1 LPIDACWGRAAD
13 GGQSEWL
20 VVGRQSDP
28 SHPVEL
34 SDSGADLI
42 TTSLV
47 LIELADGLSR
57 VHHRGLAMQLV
68 DALERS
74 RRVEIVPVDERLERL
89 GWQLFRARED
99 KDWGMTDCVSMSLMA
114 DRRIQDVFTADHHF
128 EQAGFNIL
136 LREQGS

>member
-1 LPIDACWGRAAD
+1 VTCVFLDTSGLIALVNTDDQWHRRAEIVWA
-13 GGQSEWL
+13 
-20 VVGRQSDP
+20 
-28 SHPVEL
+28 EL
-34 SDSGADLI
+34 SDSGAGLI

-57 VHHRGLAMQLV
+57 VHHRGLAVQLV

-74 RRVEIVPVDERLERL
+74 RRVEIVPVDEHLEKL
-89 GWQLFRARED
+89 GWQLFRVRED

-114 DRRIQDVFTADHHF
+114 DRHIQDVFTADHHF

>member
-1 LPIDACWGRAAD
+1 MTSVFLDTSGLIALVNTDDQWHRRAEIVWA
-13 GGQSEWL
+13 
-20 VVGRQSDP
+20 
-28 SHPVEL
+28 EL

-74 RRVEIVPVDERLERL
+74 RRVEIVQVDERLEKL
-89 GWQLFRARED
+89 GWQLFRVRED

>member
-1 LPIDACWGRAAD
+1 MTSVFLDTSGLIALVNTDDQWHRRAEIVWA
-13 GGQSEWL
+13 
-20 VVGRQSDP
+20 
-28 SHPVEL
+28 EL
-34 SDSGADLI
+34 SDSGTGLI

-57 VHHRGLAMQLV
+57 VHHRGLAVQLV

-74 RRVEIVPVDERLERL
+74 RRVEIVPVDEHLEQR
-89 GWQLFRARED
+89 GWQLFRVRED

>member
-1 LPIDACWGRAAD
+1 VTSVFLDTSGLIA
-13 GGQSEWL
+13 L
-20 VVGRQSDP
+20 VNTDDQWHRKAEMVWA
-28 SHPVEL
+28 EL
-34 SDSGADLI
+34 SGSGAGLI

-74 RRVEIVPVDERLERL
+74 SRVEIVPVDERLEER
-89 GWQLFRARED
+89 GWQLFRVRED

-114 DRRIQDVFTADHHF
+114 DRRIRDVFTADHHF
-128 EQAGFNIL
+128 EQAGFTIL

>member
-1 LPIDACWGRAAD
+1 MTSVFLDTSGLIA
-13 GGQSEWL
+13 L
-20 VVGRQSDP
+20 VNTDDQWHRKAEIVWA
-28 SHPVEL
+28 EL
-34 SDSGADLI
+34 SESAAGLI

-57 VHHRGLAMQLV
+57 VHHRGLAIQLV

-74 RRVEIVPVDERLERL
+74 RRVEIVRVDERLEKL
-89 GWQLFRARED
+89 GWQLFRVRAD
-99 KDWGMTDCVSMSLMA
+99 KDWGMTDCVSMSLMT

>member
-1 LPIDACWGRAAD
+1 VTSVFLDTSGLIA
-13 GGQSEWL
+13 L
-20 VVGRQSDP
+20 VNTDDQWHRKAEMVWA
-28 SHPVEL
+28 VL
-34 SDSGADLI
+34 SGSGAGLI

-68 DALERS
+68 DALKRS
-74 RRVEIVPVDERLERL
+74 IRVEIVPVDERLEKL
-89 GWQLFRARED
+89 GWQLFRVRED

-128 EQAGFNIL
+128 EQAGFTIL

>member
-1 LPIDACWGRAAD
+1 MTSVFLDTSGLIA
-13 GGQSEWL
+13 L
-20 VVGRQSDP
+20 VNTDDRWHRKAETVWA
-28 SHPVEL
+28 EL
-34 SDSGADLI
+34 SDSGAGLI

-74 RRVEIVPVDERLERL
+74 RRVEIVPVDVHLEKL
-89 GWQLFRARED
+89 GWQLFRVRED

>member
-1 LPIDACWGRAAD
+1 MTSVFLDTSGLIALVNTD
-13 GGQSEWL
+13 GQWHRKAEMVWA
-20 VVGRQSDP
+20 
-28 SHPVEL
+28 EL
-34 SDSGADLI
+34 SGSGAGLI

-57 VHHRGLAMQLV
+57 VHHRGLAVQLV

-74 RRVEIVPVDERLERL
+74 SRVEIVPVDERLEKL
-89 GWQLFRARED
+89 GWQLFRVRED

-128 EQAGFNIL
+128 EQAGFTIL

>member
-1 LPIDACWGRAAD
+1 VISVFLDASGLIA
-13 GGQSEWL
+13 L
-20 VVGRQSDP
+20 VNTDDQWHRKAEMVWA
-28 SHPVEL
+28 EL
-34 SDSGADLI
+34 SGSGAGLI

-57 VHHRGLAMQLV
+57 VHHRGLAVQLA

-74 RRVEIVPVDERLERL
+74 SRVEIVPVDERLEKL
-89 GWQLFRARED
+89 GWQLFRVRED

>member
-1 LPIDACWGRAAD
+1 VTSVFLDTSGLIA
-13 GGQSEWL
+13 L
-20 VVGRQSDP
+20 VNTDDQWHRKAEIVWAG
-28 SHPVEL
+28 L
-34 SDSGADLI
+34 SDSSAGLI

-74 RRVEIVPVDERLERL
+74 RRVEIVPVDEHLEKL